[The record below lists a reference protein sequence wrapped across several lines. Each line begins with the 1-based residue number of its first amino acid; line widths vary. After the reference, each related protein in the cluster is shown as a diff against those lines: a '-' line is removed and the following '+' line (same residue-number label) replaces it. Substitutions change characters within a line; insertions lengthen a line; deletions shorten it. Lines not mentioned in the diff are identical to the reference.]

1 MSDLV
6 LLGFGFAMFFIT
18 VYGVIMV
25 SGLKLLKKQIREE
38 PELGENLKETDLD
51 GLPTNIEY

>member
-25 SGLKLLKKQIREE
+25 SGLKLVKKQIEEE
-38 PELGENLKETDLD
+38 PELGRDLSEKD
-51 GLPTNIEY
+51 RKGLPTNIDY

>member
-6 LLGFGFAMFFIT
+6 LLSVGFVVFFIS
-18 VYGVIMV
+18 VYGVVMV
-25 SGLKLLKKQIREE
+25 SGLTLMKKQIREE
-38 PELGENLKETDLD
+38 PELGRNLNAGDLD